1 MNAEEKLKKMRC
13 KLLSMQLALENYEDD
28 NGTKTSLIEE
38 GHIALGKF
46 RDECLSMSSEEQL
59 KKANDIIKIYNKA
72 FDLIGRDNFIF
83 YDDGDINYIWKGKK
97 NNE

>member
-1 MNAEEKLKKMRC
+1 MSYEKELKKTRC
-13 KLLSMQLALENYEDD
+13 ELLSMQLALENYEDD
-28 NGTKTSLIEE
+28 NGTKTPLIEE

-46 RDECLSMSSEEQL
+46 RDERLSMSSKEQL

-72 FDLIGRDNFIF
+72 FDLIGRYNFIF
-83 YDDGDINYIWKGKK
+83 YDDGDINYIWKGGK